1 MNHPWQQP
9 IRPMEILISPDDD
22 PNDLWSLVLFIRPHG
37 DKGWEVI
44 TRTGHRWTSDETML
58 RLARLDD

>member
-1 MNHPWQQP
+1 
-9 IRPMEILISPDDD
+9 MEILISPNDD

-58 RLARLDD
+58 REVAR